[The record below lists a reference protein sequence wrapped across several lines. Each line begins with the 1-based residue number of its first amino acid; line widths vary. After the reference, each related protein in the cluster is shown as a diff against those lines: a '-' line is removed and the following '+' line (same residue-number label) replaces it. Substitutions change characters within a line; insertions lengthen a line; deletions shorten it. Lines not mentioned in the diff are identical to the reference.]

1 MGGGR
6 NRVPAGFLFLHD
18 DVGGNMEDA
27 SKRPAKKKTGAQRD
41 QEKRLTD
48 AYAATG
54 RKDELLKGDEL
65 SELEP
70 VGQKPSGRKR

>member
-1 MGGGR
+1 MKKAAPKPPP
-6 NRVPAGFLFLHD
+6 V
-18 DVGGNMEDA
+18 
-27 SKRPAKKKTGAQRD
+27 AKTTAARRD

-48 AYAATG
+48 AYAAEA

-70 VGQKPSGRKR
+70 VGRKPSRA